1 MDVEQRAR
9 ERLAAAYKATE
20 YQPMVYESKGL
31 IHGRLDRREKAAVE
45 AIIAALT
52 PPAGFVLVP
61 VELPVEM
68 EIAFMEA
75 WVSKRRCIDDPEMQ
89 DAWEA
94 ALAARPDHIAHDLKM
109 VAGRPEV
116 KP

>member
-1 MDVEQRAR
+1 MDVIEKQAISDLQTIVDRWDAEPFAAIGYDASQERRVIR
-9 ERLAAAYKATE
+9 ECLGLVKRL
-20 YQPMVYESKGL
+20 
-31 IHGRLDRREKAAVE
+31 
-45 AIIAALT
+45 AALT
-52 PPAGFVLVP
+52 PPEGYVLVP

-94 ALAARPDHIAHDLKM
+94 ALAARP
-109 VAGRPEV
+109 EV